1 MRQYALIHRAILDD
15 PSWRCLTR
23 SQQNLYLLLLLKLS
37 TNLCGV
43 VDWRPKKL
51 AVNASDMTVE
61 TIEADAV
68 VLEKKLYIV
77 RDEDT
82 DEVLIRS
89 FLRNDAPLKSS
100 KTAIAVRSSYT
111 DTASSKLRGVIVFE
125 LQRLYKEQRDWQGWD
140 QVRDLLDLP
149 SIDPRR
155 IVSGGEEAVSDAL
168 KRYQESSFSPLR
180 DTSFD
185 TPSDGISQGVSDT
198 PSDGISQGVSDT
210 PSDGISQ
217 GVSDTPSDGA
227 SQGVSDTQSDS
238 YSPLIPNTLY
248 LIPNS
253 SIRAKNEKS
262 ADKSASE
269 PENENASFEA
279 SQSSSR
285 VEETSPV
292 QKKPSAVSSKKRKVP
307 KKEKK
312 PTARQTVLAPD
323 WKPSPELR
331 IATAKAGVNLIR
343 EVTLFVAYYTQEKP
357 EHRSANWDATY
368 RRWLERDIQNLKMGR
383 DPNNI
388 ALHPE
393 NLPKSMLPKS
403 MLNDM
408 HNAEVQA
415 RAAAWDEAHP
425 REEEFDEL

>member
-198 PSDGISQGVSDT
+198 PSDG
-210 PSDGISQ
+210 
-217 GVSDTPSDGA
+217 A

-368 RRWLERDIQNLKMGR
+368 RRWLEQDIQNLKMGR

-393 NLPKSMLPKS
+393 NLPVNGRLPKS

-408 HNAEVQA
+408 HNEELQA

-425 REEEFDEL
+425 QEEEFDEL

>member
-198 PSDGISQGVSDT
+198 PSDGA
-210 PSDGISQ
+210 SQ

-269 PENENASFEA
+269 LENENASFEA
-279 SQSSSR
+279 SRSSSR

-393 NLPKSMLPKS
+393 NLPVNGRLPKS
-403 MLNDM
+403 VLNDM

-425 REEEFDEL
+425 REDEFDEL

>member
-198 PSDGISQGVSDT
+198 PSDG
-210 PSDGISQ
+210 
-217 GVSDTPSDGA
+217 A

-357 EHRSANWDATY
+357 EYRSANWDITY

-393 NLPKSMLPKS
+393 NLPVNGRLPKS

-408 HNAEVQA
+408 HNEELQA

>member
-37 TNLCGV
+37 TNLCGI

-168 KRYQESSFSPLR
+168 NRYQESSFSPPR

-185 TPSDGISQGVSDT
+185 TPSDGVSQGVSQGVLDT
-198 PSDGISQGVSDT
+198 PSDGV
-210 PSDGISQ
+210 
-217 GVSDTPSDGA
+217 

-248 LIPNS
+248 PIPNS
-253 SIRAKNEKS
+253 SFRAKNEKS
-262 ADKSASE
+262 ADESASE

-285 VEETSPV
+285 VEEASPV

-312 PTARQTVLAPD
+312 PATRQTVLAPD

-393 NLPKSMLPKS
+393 NLPVNGRLPKS

>member
-43 VDWRPKKL
+43 VDWRPNKL

-198 PSDGISQGVSDT
+198 PSDGA
-210 PSDGISQ
+210 SQ

-253 SIRAKNEKS
+253 SFRAKNEKS
-262 ADKSASE
+262 ADESASE

-285 VEETSPV
+285 VEETSPI

-312 PTARQTVLAPD
+312 PATRQTVLAPD

-393 NLPKSMLPKS
+393 NLPANGRLPKS

>member
-37 TNLCGV
+37 TNLCGI

-168 KRYQESSFSPLR
+168 NRYQESSFSPPR

-185 TPSDGISQGVSDT
+185 TPSDGVSQGVSQGVLDT
-198 PSDGISQGVSDT
+198 PSDGVSQGV
-210 PSDGISQ
+210 
-217 GVSDTPSDGA
+217 

-248 LIPNS
+248 PIPNS
-253 SIRAKNEKS
+253 SFRAKNEKS
-262 ADKSASE
+262 AEESASE
-269 PENENASFEA
+269 PENENASFES

-285 VEETSPV
+285 VEEASPV

-312 PTARQTVLAPD
+312 PATRQTALAPD

-331 IATAKAGVNLIR
+331 IATAKAGINLIR

-357 EHRSANWDATY
+357 EYRSANWDITY

-393 NLPKSMLPKS
+393 NLPANGMLPKS
-403 MLNDM
+403 VQNDM

>member
-37 TNLCGV
+37 TNLCGI

-168 KRYQESSFSPLR
+168 NRYQESSFSPPR

-185 TPSDGISQGVSDT
+185 TPSDGVSQGVLDT
-198 PSDGISQGVSDT
+198 PSDGV
-210 PSDGISQ
+210 
-217 GVSDTPSDGA
+217 

-248 LIPNS
+248 PIPNS
-253 SIRAKNEKS
+253 SFRAKNEKS
-262 ADKSASE
+262 ADESASE
-269 PENENASFEA
+269 PENENASFES

-292 QKKPSAVSSKKRKVP
+292 QKKPSEVSSKKRKVP

-312 PTARQTVLAPD
+312 PATRQTVLAPD

-331 IATAKAGVNLIR
+331 IATAKAGINLIR

-357 EHRSANWDATY
+357 EYRSANWDATY

-393 NLPKSMLPKS
+393 NLPVNGRLPKS
-403 MLNDM
+403 VLNDM
-408 HNAEVQA
+408 HNEELQA

>member
-125 LQRLYKEQRDWQGWD
+125 LQWLYKEQRDWQGWD

-180 DTSFD
+180 D
-185 TPSDGISQGVSDT
+185 ISR
-198 PSDGISQGVSDT
+198 
-210 PSDGISQ
+210 
-217 GVSDTPSDGA
+217 VSDTPSDGA

-285 VEETSPV
+285 VEETSPI

-393 NLPKSMLPKS
+393 NLPVNGRLPKS

-408 HNAEVQA
+408 HNEELQA

>member
-198 PSDGISQGVSDT
+198 PSDG
-210 PSDGISQ
+210 
-217 GVSDTPSDGA
+217 A

-312 PTARQTVLAPD
+312 PATRQTVLAPD

-383 DPNNI
+383 DHNNI

-393 NLPKSMLPKS
+393 NLPTNGRLPKS

>member
-198 PSDGISQGVSDT
+198 PSDG
-210 PSDGISQ
+210 
-217 GVSDTPSDGA
+217 A

-285 VEETSPV
+285 VEETSSI

-312 PTARQTVLAPD
+312 PATRQTVLAPD

-393 NLPKSMLPKS
+393 NLPTNGRLPKS

>member
-198 PSDGISQGVSDT
+198 PSDGV
-210 PSDGISQ
+210 
-217 GVSDTPSDGA
+217 

-253 SIRAKNEKS
+253 SFRAKNEKS
-262 ADKSASE
+262 ADRSASE

-285 VEETSPV
+285 VEETSPI

-312 PTARQTVLAPD
+312 PATRQTVLAPD

-393 NLPKSMLPKS
+393 NLPTNGRLPKS

>member
-37 TNLCGV
+37 TNLCGI

-168 KRYQESSFSPLR
+168 NRYQESSFSPPR

-185 TPSDGISQGVSDT
+185 TPSDGVSQGVSQGVLDT
-198 PSDGISQGVSDT
+198 PSDGVSQGVLDT
-210 PSDGISQ
+210 PSDG
-217 GVSDTPSDGA
+217 V

-248 LIPNS
+248 PIPNS
-253 SIRAKNEKS
+253 SFRAKNE
-262 ADKSASE
+262 
-269 PENENASFEA
+269 N
-279 SQSSSR
+279 R
-285 VEETSPV
+285 RTSPPQSLKTRTLLSNLLRV
-292 QKKPSAVSSKKRKVP
+292 PAGSRKPLRFRRNLPRFLRRREKFRKKRRSPQAVRP
-307 KKEKK
+307 HWL
-312 PTARQTVLAPD
+312 PTGSPR
-323 WKPSPELR
+323 PSCASPR
-331 IATAKAGVNLIR
+331 
-343 EVTLFVAYYTQEKP
+343 P
-357 EHRSANWDATY
+357 
-368 RRWLERDIQNLKMGR
+368 GR
-383 DPNNI
+383 G
-388 ALHPE
+388 
-393 NLPKSMLPKS
+393 ST
-403 MLNDM
+403 
-408 HNAEVQA
+408 
-415 RAAAWDEAHP
+415 
-425 REEEFDEL
+425 

>member
-198 PSDGISQGVSDT
+198 PSDGA
-210 PSDGISQ
+210 SQ

-269 PENENASFEA
+269 LENENASFEA
-279 SQSSSR
+279 SRSSSR

-312 PTARQTVLAPD
+312 PATRQTVLAPD

-393 NLPKSMLPKS
+393 NLPVNGRLPKS

-408 HNAEVQA
+408 HNEELQA

>member
-23 SQQNLYLLLLLKLS
+23 SQQNLYLLLLPKLS

-198 PSDGISQGVSDT
+198 PSDG
-210 PSDGISQ
+210 
-217 GVSDTPSDGA
+217 A

-248 LIPNS
+248 LITNS

-312 PTARQTVLAPD
+312 PATRQTVLAPD

-393 NLPKSMLPKS
+393 NLPVNGRLPKS

>member
-198 PSDGISQGVSDT
+198 PSDG
-210 PSDGISQ
+210 
-217 GVSDTPSDGA
+217 A

-343 EVTLFVAYYTQEKP
+343 EVTPFVAYYTQEKP

-393 NLPKSMLPKS
+393 NLPVNGRLPKS

>member
-198 PSDGISQGVSDT
+198 PSDG
-210 PSDGISQ
+210 
-217 GVSDTPSDGA
+217 A

-253 SIRAKNEKS
+253 SRCLNESAKNEKS

-312 PTARQTVLAPD
+312 PTAHQTVLAPD

-393 NLPKSMLPKS
+393 NLPVNGRLPKS

-408 HNAEVQA
+408 HNEELQA

>member
-198 PSDGISQGVSDT
+198 PSDG
-210 PSDGISQ
+210 
-217 GVSDTPSDGA
+217 A

-253 SIRAKNEKS
+253 SFRAKNEKS
-262 ADKSASE
+262 ADESASE

-285 VEETSPV
+285 VEETSPI

-312 PTARQTVLAPD
+312 PATRQTVLAPD

-393 NLPKSMLPKS
+393 NLPANGMLPKS

-425 REEEFDEL
+425 REDEFDEL

>member
-198 PSDGISQGVSDT
+198 PSDG
-210 PSDGISQ
+210 
-217 GVSDTPSDGA
+217 A
-227 SQGVSDTQSDS
+227 SQGVSNTQSDS

-393 NLPKSMLPKS
+393 NLPVNGRLPKS

-408 HNAEVQA
+408 HNEELQA

>member
-198 PSDGISQGVSDT
+198 PSDG
-210 PSDGISQ
+210 
-217 GVSDTPSDGA
+217 A

-269 PENENASFEA
+269 LENENASFEA
-279 SQSSSR
+279 SRSSSR

-393 NLPKSMLPKS
+393 NLPVNGRLPKS

-408 HNAEVQA
+408 HNEELQA

>member
-198 PSDGISQGVSDT
+198 PSDG
-210 PSDGISQ
+210 
-217 GVSDTPSDGA
+217 A

-312 PTARQTVLAPD
+312 STARQTVLAPD

-393 NLPKSMLPKS
+393 NLPVNGRLPKS

-408 HNAEVQA
+408 HNEELQA

>member
-125 LQRLYKEQRDWQGWD
+125 LQRLYKEQRDWRGWD

-180 DTSFD
+180 DTSF
-185 TPSDGISQGVSDT
+185 
-198 PSDGISQGVSDT
+198 DT

-285 VEETSPV
+285 VEETSPI

-312 PTARQTVLAPD
+312 PATRQTVLAPD

-393 NLPKSMLPKS
+393 NLPANGRLPKS

-408 HNAEVQA
+408 HNEELQA

-425 REEEFDEL
+425 QEEEFDEL

>member
-198 PSDGISQGVSDT
+198 PSDG
-210 PSDGISQ
+210 
-217 GVSDTPSDGA
+217 A

-248 LIPNS
+248 IIPNY

-393 NLPKSMLPKS
+393 NLPANGRLPKS

>member
-180 DTSFD
+180 DTSFN
-185 TPSDGISQGVSDT
+185 
-198 PSDGISQGVSDT
+198 T

-393 NLPKSMLPKS
+393 NLPVNGRLPKS

-408 HNAEVQA
+408 HNEELQA

>member
-185 TPSDGISQGVSDT
+185 TPSDGISNE
-198 PSDGISQGVSDT
+198 
-210 PSDGISQ
+210 
-217 GVSDTPSDGA
+217 VSDTPSDGA

-393 NLPKSMLPKS
+393 NLPVNGRLPKS

-408 HNAEVQA
+408 HNEELQA

>member
-198 PSDGISQGVSDT
+198 PSDG
-210 PSDGISQ
+210 
-217 GVSDTPSDGA
+217 A

-269 PENENASFEA
+269 LENENASFEA
-279 SQSSSR
+279 SRSSSR

-312 PTARQTVLAPD
+312 PASRQTALAPD

-357 EHRSANWDATY
+357 EYRSANWDITY

-393 NLPKSMLPKS
+393 NLPANGMLPKS
-403 MLNDM
+403 VQNDM

-425 REEEFDEL
+425 REDEFDEL

>member
-198 PSDGISQGVSDT
+198 PSDG
-210 PSDGISQ
+210 
-217 GVSDTPSDGA
+217 A

-253 SIRAKNEKS
+253 SFRAKNEKS
-262 ADKSASE
+262 ADRSASE

-312 PTARQTVLAPD
+312 PATRQTVLAPD

-393 NLPKSMLPKS
+393 NLPANGRLPKS

>member
-198 PSDGISQGVSDT
+198 PSDG
-210 PSDGISQ
+210 
-217 GVSDTPSDGA
+217 A

-285 VEETSPV
+285 VEETSSI

-393 NLPKSMLPKS
+393 NLPVNGRLPKS

-408 HNAEVQA
+408 HNEELQA

>member
-51 AVNASDMTVE
+51 AANASDMTVE

-198 PSDGISQGVSDT
+198 PSDG
-210 PSDGISQ
+210 
-217 GVSDTPSDGA
+217 A

-253 SIRAKNEKS
+253 SFRAKNEKS
-262 ADKSASE
+262 ADRSASE

-285 VEETSPV
+285 VEETSPI

-312 PTARQTVLAPD
+312 PATRQTVLAPD

-393 NLPKSMLPKS
+393 NLPANGRLPKS

>member
-37 TNLCGV
+37 TNLCGI

-68 VLEKKLYIV
+68 VLEKKLYII

-168 KRYQESSFSPLR
+168 NRYQESSFSPPR

-185 TPSDGISQGVSDT
+185 TPSDGVSQGVLDT
-198 PSDGISQGVSDT
+198 PSDGV
-210 PSDGISQ
+210 
-217 GVSDTPSDGA
+217 

-248 LIPNS
+248 PIPNS
-253 SIRAKNEKS
+253 SFRAKNEKS
-262 ADKSASE
+262 ADESASE
-269 PENENASFEA
+269 PENENASFES

-285 VEETSPV
+285 VEEASPV
-292 QKKPSAVSSKKRKVP
+292 QKKPSEVSSKKRKVP

-312 PTARQTVLAPD
+312 PATRQTVLAPD

-331 IATAKAGVNLIR
+331 IATAKAGINLIR

-357 EHRSANWDATY
+357 EYRSANWDATY

-393 NLPKSMLPKS
+393 NLPVNGRLPKS
-403 MLNDM
+403 VLNDM
-408 HNAEVQA
+408 HNEELQA

>member
-198 PSDGISQGVSDT
+198 PSDG
-210 PSDGISQ
+210 
-217 GVSDTPSDGA
+217 A

-253 SIRAKNEKS
+253 SFRAKNEKS
-262 ADKSASE
+262 ADESASE

-285 VEETSPV
+285 GEETSPI

-312 PTARQTVLAPD
+312 PATRQTVLAPD

-393 NLPKSMLPKS
+393 NLPTNGRLPKS

>member
-198 PSDGISQGVSDT
+198 PSDG
-210 PSDGISQ
+210 
-217 GVSDTPSDGA
+217 A

-331 IATAKAGVNLIR
+331 IATAKAEVNLIR

-393 NLPKSMLPKS
+393 NLPVNGRLPKS

-408 HNAEVQA
+408 HNEELQA

>member
-185 TPSDGISQGVSDT
+185 TPSDG
-198 PSDGISQGVSDT
+198 
-210 PSDGISQ
+210 
-217 GVSDTPSDGA
+217 A

-393 NLPKSMLPKS
+393 NLPVNGRLPKS

-408 HNAEVQA
+408 HNEELQA

>member
-198 PSDGISQGVSDT
+198 
-210 PSDGISQ
+210 
-217 GVSDTPSDGA
+217 
-227 SQGVSDTQSDS
+227 QSDS

-262 ADKSASE
+262 ADESASE

-285 VEETSPV
+285 VEETSPI

-312 PTARQTVLAPD
+312 PATRQTVLAPD

-393 NLPKSMLPKS
+393 NLPANGRLPKS

-415 RAAAWDEAHP
+415 RAAAWAEAHP

>member
-198 PSDGISQGVSDT
+198 PSDGT
-210 PSDGISQ
+210 
-217 GVSDTPSDGA
+217 

-357 EHRSANWDATY
+357 EYRSANWDATY

-393 NLPKSMLPKS
+393 NLPVNGRLPKS

-408 HNAEVQA
+408 HNEELQA

>member
-37 TNLCGV
+37 TNLCGI

-125 LQRLYKEQRDWQGWD
+125 LQRLYREQRDWQGWD

-168 KRYQESSFSPLR
+168 NRYRESSFSPLR

-185 TPSDGISQGVSDT
+185 TPSDGVSQGVSDT
-198 PSDGISQGVSDT
+198 PSDGVSQGVSDT
-210 PSDGISQ
+210 P
-217 GVSDTPSDGA
+217 
-227 SQGVSDTQSDS
+227 SDS

-248 LIPNS
+248 PIPNS
-253 SIRAKNEKS
+253 SFRAKNEKS
-262 ADKSASE
+262 ADESASE
-269 PENENASFEA
+269 PENENASFES

-285 VEETSPV
+285 VEEASPV

-312 PTARQTVLAPD
+312 PATRQTVLAPD

-331 IATAKAGVNLIR
+331 IATAKAGINLIR

-357 EHRSANWDATY
+357 EYRSANWDATY

-393 NLPKSMLPKS
+393 NLPVNGRLPKS
-403 MLNDM
+403 VLNDM
-408 HNAEVQA
+408 HNEELQA

>member
-1 MRQYALIHRAILDD
+1 MRWQNPMIPTVQTQIRETVARVSRD
-15 PSWRCLTR
+15 PIEISTPGTGEQGNGEQGNRG
-23 SQQNLYLLLLLKLS
+23 YLLLS
-37 TNLCGV
+37 I
-43 VDWRPKKL
+43 P
-51 AVNASDMTVE
+51 S
-61 TIEADAV
+61 
-68 VLEKKLYIV
+68 
-77 RDEDT
+77 
-82 DEVLIRS
+82 
-89 FLRNDAPLKSS
+89 KS
-100 KTAIAVRSSYT
+100 
-111 DTASSKLRGVIVFE
+111 
-125 LQRLYKEQRDWQGWD
+125 
-140 QVRDLLDLP
+140 
-149 SIDPRR
+149 R
-155 IVSGGEEAVSDAL
+155 IGE
-168 KRYQESSFSPLR
+168 
-180 DTSFD
+180 
-185 TPSDGISQGVSDT
+185 
-198 PSDGISQGVSDT
+198 
-210 PSDGISQ
+210 
-217 GVSDTPSDGA
+217 
-227 SQGVSDTQSDS
+227 
-238 YSPLIPNTLY
+238 
-248 LIPNS
+248 
-253 SIRAKNEKS
+253 NEKS
-262 ADKSASE
+262 ADESASE

-285 VEETSPV
+285 VEETSPI

-312 PTARQTVLAPD
+312 PATRQTVLAPD

-393 NLPKSMLPKS
+393 NLPANGRLPKS

-425 REEEFDEL
+425 REEFDEL

>member
-37 TNLCGV
+37 TNLCGI

-168 KRYQESSFSPLR
+168 NRYQESSFSPPR

-185 TPSDGISQGVSDT
+185 TPSDGVSQGVSQGVLDT
-198 PSDGISQGVSDT
+198 PSDGV
-210 PSDGISQ
+210 
-217 GVSDTPSDGA
+217 

-248 LIPNS
+248 PIPNS
-253 SIRAKNEKS
+253 SFRAKNEKS
-262 ADKSASE
+262 ADESASE
-269 PENENASFEA
+269 PENENASFES

-285 VEETSPV
+285 VEEASPV

-312 PTARQTVLAPD
+312 PATRQTVLAPD

-331 IATAKAGVNLIR
+331 IATAKAGINLIR

-393 NLPKSMLPKS
+393 NLPTNGRLPKS